1 MPDQPLPSAYG
12 DAFADIYDEWYA
24 TLTDDDF
31 ISAVAA
37 RLPEQPMRILELGVG
52 TGRLVRKLVTA
63 RIPIRDHI
71 VGTDASE
78 KMLAIARHAGIEEL
92 AQLECGDFSAELPPG
107 PFDAIFVGYNTLFN
121 LPDEL
126 SLRSCLSLVARSLT
140 PEGFFMCDLVI
151 PRGDELEEF
160 SEQRVMANG
169 DRVTSTSRHDPAVRH
184 ISGAFIHSTPDGHSV
199 KRPWSVHYVS
209 PEQLDTCA
217 TQVGLHLEERK
228 ADGHGS
234 PFTSDSSRHIS
245 TYILR

>member
-31 ISAVAA
+31 ISALVA

-63 RIPIRDHI
+63 RTPIRDHI

-121 LPDEL
+121 LPDEQ
-126 SLRSCLSLVARSLT
+126 SLQSCLSLVARSLT

-169 DRVTSTSRHDPAVRH
+169 DRVTSTSRHDPTMRH
-184 ISGAFIHSTPDGHSV
+184 ISGAFIHSTADGHSV
-199 KRPWSVHYVS
+199 TRPWSVHYVS